1 MVWILQGLAAPFT
14 SLHPPF
20 QVADFPGVDFS
31 LMQHSTDVMW
41 EAHLLLPAGFLIQ
54 EYSPTHKLITSTC
67 PTPCFSLHCL
77 CGLHQPLPQATDF
90 PGVDFSLVQHSTDV
104 MWEALHAAQCHDGG
118 CYLTGEEESH
128 CERRALEFYAWL
140 LDR

>member
-1 MVWILQGLAAPFT
+1 M
-14 SLHPPF
+14 
-20 QVADFPGVDFS
+20 
-31 LMQHSTDVMW
+31 
-41 EAHLLLPAGFLIQ
+41 
-54 EYSPTHKLITSTC
+54 
-67 PTPCFSLHCL
+67 
-77 CGLHQPLPQATDF
+77 
-90 PGVDFSLVQHSTDV
+90 QHSTDV